1 MAQEFDLIVIGA
13 GPGGYPA
20 ALRAAEGG
28 RRVAVIEKDE
38 LGGTCLNRGCIPTK
52 TLLHAS
58 GLYRRLQE
66 AQAEGLSVSEAHVDM
81 ARLQERRLEVISSL
95 REGIAVQFQKKGV
108 TLFTGTGRILEKEKV
123 LVTTGKEEILLT
135 APRILIAA
143 GAKTAVPP
151 IPGIDLPGVEDS
163 AGLLARQ
170 EPYDSLIIIGGGVI
184 GMEFASFYSD
194 LGKKV
199 TVLEA
204 MDRILPGMDREISQN
219 LKMILKKRG
228 VDIHTKASVTRV
240 ERMEEGGFVCYY
252 EEKGQAFS
260 AAAKGLLAAVGRRAD
275 GESVWSGQLLGP
287 SGTER
292 GRIPVDENY
301 RTRIPGIYAVGD
313 VTGGIQLAHAATA
326 EGLLALDHMEGRE
339 PSIDRRVIPSCV
351 YTDPEIACAGLT
363 CEEAKVSGVP
373 VKTAKYIMSLNGKS
387 VLSGQE
393 RGFIRLVAREDNE
406 KIVGAQLMCAR
417 ATDMIGELALAI
429 SRGIT
434 AGELAGVIHPHPTFG
449 EGIGEAAR
457 LLQQERT

>member
-240 ERMEEGGFVCYY
+240 ERMEGGGFVCYY
-252 EEKGQAFS
+252 EEKGQAFLAS
-260 AAAKGLLAAVGRRAD
+260 AKGLLAAVGRRAD
-275 GESVWSGQLLGP
+275 GESVWSGQLLWA

-363 CEEAKVSGVP
+363 CEEAKASGVP